1 MVKQYRLTY
10 ETKGVRVVDVWV
22 DEKQLPENFD
32 LYDHDKQDEIL
43 YSLQRKSSE
52 VYQDNY
58 DGKCVNIL
66 PVLQLKAVINES

>member
-52 VYQDNY
+52 VYQDT
-58 DGKCVNIL
+58 
-66 PVLQLKAVINES
+66 